1 MGLAVGGKDMAAT
14 LERAKIKP
22 APESVSR
29 EAAVFRAMEL
39 LGDGACMRIGG
50 VSWDDYLAFD
60 AWRDKLRPKLKLA
73 YSDGELEFM
82 TTSYDHDSESR
93 ALGFAL
99 AAIARVFGTLCKP
112 AGSMTIR
119 KKLKKKGIE
128 PDECYYLSTPSP
140 ARGTGVLNL
149 KVHSVPDLAIEV
161 DRANSS
167 LPKLPIYA
175 ALGIP
180 ELWRL
185 EGNSWV
191 FYVLQKDGVYAKAKA
206 SKSFPKVKSLDFSRF
221 FFSADWNDVNN
232 LMDATRDWAA
242 KL

>member
-1 MGLAVGGKDMAAT
+1 MGAV
-14 LERAKIKP
+14 LERPKIKA

-82 TTSYDHDSESR
+82 TTSFDHDSESR
-93 ALGFAL
+93 SLGFAL
-99 AAIARVFGTLCKP
+99 AAIAEVFGSRLKA
-112 AGSMTIR
+112 AGSLTLR
-119 KKLKKKGIE
+119 EKLKKKGIE
-128 PDECYYLSTPSP
+128 PDECYYLRTPSP
-140 ARGTGVLNL
+140 SRGTGLLNL
-149 KVHSVPDLAIEV
+149 KIHPVPDLAIEV
-161 DRANSS
+161 DRTNSS

-180 ELWRL
+180 EVWRL
-185 EGNSWV
+185 EGRLWV
-191 FYVLQKDGVYAKAKA
+191 FYVLQKDGNFTKAKA
-206 SKSFPKVKSLDFSRF
+206 SKAFPKVKAKEFSEF
-221 FFSADWNDVNN
+221 FFGTDWDDDIA
-232 LMDATRDWAA
+232 LMNAAREWAA
-242 KL
+242 AL